1 MIGDSITHLW
11 GGIPVTGYPARGADA
26 WQKTF
31 GTNGVANLG
40 FSSDRTENVLWRI
53 EHGELDNI
61 KPKQVILLIG
71 VNNVSAGNSIAD
83 IAAGIETVCLRI
95 HEKLPSAKLLVLG
108 ILPCRDTATAEKVDR
123 INFQLETRLHPQKW
137 IRVLD
142 LGNHFRNADGSFN
155 STLFSDG
162 VHPNAAGY
170 AVLAKYLQPF
180 IGQP

>member
-11 GGIPVTGYPARGADA
+11 GGNPVTGYPARGADA
-26 WQKTF
+26 WQKAF
-31 GTNGVANLG
+31 GTNVVANLG
-40 FSSDRTENVLWRI
+40 FASDRTENVLWRI

-61 KPKQVILLIG
+61 TPKQVVLLIG
-71 VNNVSAGNSIAD
+71 INNVSAGNSIAD
-83 IAAGIETVCLRI
+83 TVAGIETVCLRI

-108 ILPCRDTATAEKVDR
+108 LLPCRDFAAAAKVDR

-137 IRVLD
+137 ISVLD
-142 LGNHFRNADGSFN
+142 CGNHFRNPDGSVN

-170 AVLAKYLQPF
+170 RVLTKYLHPF